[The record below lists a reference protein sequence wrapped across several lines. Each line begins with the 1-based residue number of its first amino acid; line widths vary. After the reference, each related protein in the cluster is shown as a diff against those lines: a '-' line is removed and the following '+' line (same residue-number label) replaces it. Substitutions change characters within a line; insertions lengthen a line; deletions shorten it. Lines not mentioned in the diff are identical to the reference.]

1 MTEQDVAQGADVYQ
15 KPEKAALITEGE
27 RTSLTAVRDRIRA
40 EYLFSRDRRPP
51 TTGRGVHHV
60 ALICRDVETTV
71 EWYQNVAG
79 FPVTVLF
86 ENRDL
91 AGSTHFFFDV
101 GNGNCLAFFDLPG
114 VDPGPYAEVLGGLH
128 HLAIS
133 VPEEQWHGIRARLD
147 ERKAEYVI
155 HSGSS
160 IYTTD
165 PDGARIEFLHDPLGE
180 MYGEPT
186 T

>member
-1 MTEQDVAQGADVYQ
+1 MTETTEEDAYTRAD
-15 KPEKAALITEGE
+15 KASLITEE
-27 RTSLTAVRDRIRA
+27 QRQAYSATRDRIRA
-40 EYLFSRDRRPP
+40 EYLFSRENRPP
-51 TTGRGVHHV
+51 TTGRGIHHV
-60 ALICRDVETTV
+60 ALISNDVETTV

-114 VDPGPYAEVLGGLH
+114 VHPGPYAEVLGGLH

-133 VPEEQWHGIRARLD
+133 VPEEQWHEIRGRLD
-147 ERKAEYVI
+147 DRKIPYTI

-180 MYGEPT
+180 MYGKPT

>member
-1 MTEQDVAQGADVYQ
+1 MADD
-15 KPEKAALITEGE
+15 KASLITEDE
-27 RTSLTAVRDRIRA
+27 RAALTATRDRIR
-40 EYLFSRDRRPP
+40 EQYLISRALRPP
-51 TTGRGVHHV
+51 STGRGIHHT

-101 GNGNCLAFFDLPG
+101 GNGNHLAFFDLPG

-133 VPEEQWHGIRARLD
+133 VPEDQWHEIKARLD
-147 ERKAEYVI
+147 ERKIEYLVE
-155 HSGSS
+155 SGTS
-160 IYTTD
+160 IYTVD
-165 PDGARIEFLHDPLGE
+165 PDGARIEFIHDPLGE
-180 MYGEPT
+180 MYGHPT
-186 T
+186 M